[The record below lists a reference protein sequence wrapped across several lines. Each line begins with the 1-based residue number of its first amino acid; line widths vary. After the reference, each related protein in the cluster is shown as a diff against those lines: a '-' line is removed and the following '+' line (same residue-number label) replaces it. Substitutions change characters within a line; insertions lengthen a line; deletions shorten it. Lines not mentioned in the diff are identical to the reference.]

1 MTQSGI
7 DISNLIGSET
17 SISYSNNYPAITI
30 TSPKSSQKILEISND
45 GEVFFLI
52 NGEFKKIDC
61 ESDVAL
67 MFYSVISE
75 LTGVVSKDKDEMMSK
90 IIRNYRDN
98 KVNKILK

>member
-1 MTQSGI
+1 MTQSI
-7 DISNLIGSET
+7 DSNLIGSEIS
-17 SISYSNNYPAITI
+17 SIPYSNNYTAITI
-30 TSPKSSQKILEISND
+30 TSNKSSQKILEISND

-61 ESDVAL
+61 ESDIAL

>member
-1 MTQSGI
+1 MTQSI
-7 DISNLIGSET
+7 DSNLIGSEIS
-17 SISYSNNYPAITI
+17 SISYSNNYPVITI

-75 LTGVVSKDKDEMMSK
+75 LTGILSKDKDEMMSK

>member
-1 MTQSGI
+1 MTQSI
-7 DISNLIGSET
+7 DSNLIGSET
-17 SISYSNNYPAITI
+17 SISYLNNYTAITI
-30 TSPKSSQKILEISND
+30 TSPKNNQKILEISND

-52 NGEFKKIDC
+52 NCEFKKIDC

-67 MFYSVISE
+67 MFYSVITE